1 MLPIIKVAI
10 SLKTSSKKQMLV
22 TTKMNEIAVK
32 ELLYK
37 IADDLLI
44 LGHRNSEWTGFGPLL
59 EEDIA
64 FSSMA
69 QDKVGQSQALYNIL
83 HQMGEQNPDTV
94 AFTRNAEQFHNCVL
108 VELPNG
114 EYDFSLIRHFLFD
127 TSLALRFDMLT
138 CSAFSPLA
146 ELAVKIR
153 GELKYH
159 TLHANTWIKQLG
171 KATPESI
178 SRLQQSLN
186 LAWPYALG
194 IFELSPYEKAL
205 ADDNIFEG
213 ENILRAKW
221 LEQVQNILSQT
232 DLKIP
237 SMARAMEGG
246 RVGKHSE
253 HLQPLLDEM
262 SEVFRIDPAAEW

>member
-1 MLPIIKVAI
+1 
-10 SLKTSSKKQMLV
+10 
-22 TTKMNEIAVK
+22 MNEEAVK

-83 HQMGEQNPDTV
+83 HAMGEQAPDTV
-94 AFTRNAEQFHNCVL
+94 AFMRNANQFHNCIF

-127 TSLALRFDMLT
+127 TALAIRFDLLT
-138 CSAFSPLA
+138 RSSFTPLK

-171 KATPESI
+171 TATPESI
-178 SRLQQSLN
+178 DRLQKSLN
-186 LAWPYALG
+186 VAWPYALG
-194 IFELSPYEKAL
+194 IFETSPYEETLIQTAVF
-205 ADDNIFEG
+205 DG
-213 ENILRAKW
+213 EQAVFNPW
-221 LEQVQNILSQT
+221 LETVSTILKQT
-232 DLKIP
+232 DLSIP
-237 SMARAMEGG
+237 NRSDNPVTGG
-246 RVGKHSE
+246 RAGKHSE

-262 SEVFRIDPAAEW
+262 SEVFRIDPGAEW